1 MATSLLSLASVGARS
16 VATVAACAG
25 VGAYARRTGV
35 LSDEVQKGVERLISE
50 IFLPCL
56 IFQKVVPNMN
66 AEELISV
73 WPLLVVCICTVVYGL
88 FFGALV
94 GSFAPKYRGLIM
106 TAVAFP
112 NSFSVPLTLMLML
125 ADQPVLVENVPE
137 AEGSSDVKERINLKF
152 CMSYTLWVLARW
164 SIGYPMVSGAL
175 TFRKWCDKALNAAVL
190 ACLVGIA
197 LGSCWDL
204 VPRENQS
211 AIVASRWL
219 EPLSTSLDY
228 MGRCNVPAMLLTLGA
243 KLSDAAADLAPSRG
257 WTGGAKAPLLPPQA
271 SPAAQQQALPQ
282 EAKAVAGTY
291 LRGSPGLRPAA
302 GALRRDRSSG
312 VAGWHAPDGW
322 ASYDQR
328 GSDVRAQRDRREG
341 NGKAPVVDLHGVR
354 RDVDRV
360 HRLLPALALKAR
372 PCDEWNLLKLELLV
386 RRSP

>member
-1 MATSLLSLASVGARS
+1 M
-16 VATVAACAG
+16 ATVAACAG

-282 EAKAVAGTY
+282 EAKESNGDAMPVSVYFGVLALRQLLGPIFGAALACGL
-291 LRGSPGLRPAA
+291 LRGLC
-302 GALRRDRSSG
+302 G
-312 VAGWHAPDGW
+312 VTD
-322 ASYDQR
+322 
-328 GSDVRAQRDRREG
+328 
-341 NGKAPVVDLHGVR
+341 PVVLLVGMLQTAGPPMISVAVMSGLSGIGER
-354 RDVDRV
+354 ETAKLLLLTYTASVV
-360 HRLLPALALKAR
+360 TWTGSIAFFLRLL
-372 PCDEWNLLKLELLV
+372 
-386 RRSP
+386 